1 MSTAAPS
8 APPLESPLAGRQW
21 LRAGEFRPL
30 GQAPVGVD
38 REHQV
43 VRGYVVAELG
53 KFKTAG
59 RGEFDAAALEKI
71 VELGNAQPKGLKSRF
86 GHPGLSADGL
96 GKYLG
101 RAKNFRLADGGTKVR
116 ADLHLDPTSLRPSP
130 EGGGTPLGEYVLAL
144 AESDP
149 GAFSSSLVLR
159 AEKIYT
165 LDEQGRRKKG
175 PDGNELPP
183 LWKPTE
189 LHASDVVDTGEAVN
203 DFLSSG
209 LDLEALPDAG
219 VRYAAGLLDQ
229 LFAGADRAT
238 VADRCTAFL
247 DRYLSRRFGADP
259 MTTAPAPAPAAPGS
273 SSTPDLAALSHQV
286 AQLAGQFAAAQQA
299 NAELLA
305 ALQADRQQLAAE
317 QAKSKRSAEI
327 AALCQLARSADAA
340 KFIADETLSVE
351 AVRATLFEQLAAK
364 SALSAGGADPLGA
377 KPDPE
382 QKYREEF
389 AASTMHAK
397 LGVTEAEYIAQRR
410 REDGLDQRPAPLSVE
425 WSQAR
430 LAAAGAR

>member
-1 MSTAAPS
+1 MSTAAP
-8 APPLESPLAGRQW
+8 APPPLESPAAGRQW
-21 LRAGEFRPL
+21 LRAGEFRPQ

-53 KFKTAG
+53 PFKTAG
-59 RGEFDAAALEKI
+59 RGEFDADALAQI
-71 VELGNAQPKGLKSRF
+71 VALGNAQPKGLKSRF
-86 GHPGLSADGL
+86 GHPSLSADGL

-101 RAKNFRLADGGTKVR
+101 RAKNFRLADGGKKVR
-116 ADLHLDPTSLRPSP
+116 ADLHLDPTSLKPSP
-130 EGGGTPLGEYVLAL
+130 EGGGTPLGEYVLSL

-159 AEKIYT
+159 AEKLYT
-165 LDEQGRRKKG
+165 LDAEGRRKKA
-175 PDGNELPP
+175 PDGQDLPP

-189 LHASDVVDTGEAVN
+189 LHASDVVDTGESVH

-209 LDLEALPDAG
+209 LNLEELPDAG

-259 MTTAPAPAPAAPGS
+259 MTTPAAPAPAPSAPPAGA
-273 SSTPDLAALSHQV
+273 PADLASLSQQV
-286 AQLAGQFAAAQQA
+286 AQLASQVATAQQA

-305 ALQADRQQLAAE
+305 AIQADRQQLAAAE
-317 QAKSKRSAEI
+317 AKAKRSAEI
-327 AALCQLARSADAA
+327 AALCQLAKSPDAA
-340 KFIADETLSVE
+340 KFIAEESLTVDQ
-351 AVRATLFEQLAAK
+351 VRAQLFDALAAK
-364 SALSAGGADPLGA
+364 AALTAGGADPLEAGG
-377 KPDPE
+377 KPE
-382 QKYREEF
+382 EKYRAEY
-389 AASTMHAK
+389 AASTVHAK

-410 REDGLDQRPAPLSVE
+410 REDGLDKPPAPLSAA
-425 WSQAR
+425 WSEAR
-430 LAAAGAR
+430 MAAAR